1 MRNLEARAWR
11 LKAESL
17 PAELWRLLRRAD
29 LLEFR
34 RPKPET
40 RKKVEGRNPNKIRKA
55 LVFRWSAGFMDS
67 RMETAASDGA

>member
-1 MRNLEARAWR
+1 MAVESGKFAGGIVAPVAKGRSSRIP
-11 LKAESL
+11 KA
-17 PAELWRLLRRAD
+17 
-29 LLEFR
+29 
-34 RPKPET
+34 ET